1 LIGNA
6 NSSMSSDL
14 YGQVLHPEDIQN
26 LTREGTVIAGD
37 RPSIHR
43 IHKRRLNRSSDEE
56 YKDLTLPSPPS
67 TISSRASSV
76 SVNDF
81 ETVPDYLVSRE
92 SLVYLGFT
100 DAAANAIW
108 DRWIDFGN
116 DQGREID
123 GGPVTFESMFR
134 SHIYGNGT
142 DTYLDDDNVWR
153 EIMNS
158 TGINQ
163 SLQDAI
169 MTPSCKDMRLME
181 SCKYWLLDT
190 VSAKYASLKE
200 IQAASRE
207 RAMAA
212 RRAATRSSGSGS
224 GNGSQ
229 YALPPSQIPSSSG
242 SRSTSEVFN
251 GTPGMSAITTSS
263 PAARENAPGHTVL
276 YRGGYSTT
284 ILKIF
289 DEQDNAI
296 GDKLSELQTTRP
308 GDFNSTKNAVY
319 MAIDFEVAQKYAFWC
334 KRRDPSSAVS
344 VLRMEIPNAAI
355 EGLSDEERLRIYWPS
370 QEWKQLV
377 WKCRRRQPLKNHIAK
392 YARAT
397 LVIGTICAKPN
408 DLIANLDAS
417 NNITQSM
424 TFIKKDGGDAFQF
437 AFIDDQG
444 LEFLAVHGIKCVAH
458 RMNRRNMQELEATIG
473 GM

>member
-1 LIGNA
+1 
-6 NSSMSSDL
+6 L
-14 YGQVLHPEDIQN
+14 YSQVLHPEDVQN
-26 LTREGTVIAGD
+26 LTREGTIIAGD
-37 RPSIHR
+37 SPSIHR

-56 YKDLTLPSPPS
+56 YKDLALPSPPS

-76 SVNDF
+76 PMDDF

-108 DRWIDFGN
+108 GCWSNWSN
-116 DQGREID
+116 DQGRETD
-123 GGPVTFESMFR
+123 GGPVTFESVFR
-134 SHIYGNGT
+134 SHIYGNGI
-142 DTYLDDDNVWR
+142 DTFLDDNNAWR
-153 EIMNS
+153 ETMNNA
-158 TGINQ
+158 GINQ
-163 SLQDAI
+163 SLQNAI

-200 IQAASRE
+200 IQATSRE

-212 RRAATRSSGSGS
+212 RRAATRSGNSGSGS
-224 GNGSQ
+224 GSQ
-229 YALPPSQIPSSSG
+229 YALPPGQIPSSSG
-242 SRSTSEVFN
+242 NRSTSEIFN
-251 GTPGMSAITTSS
+251 GTPGMSTVTTSS
-263 PAARENAPGHTVL
+263 PAARANAQGRTVL

-289 DEQDNAI
+289 DEQGSAI
-296 GDKLSELQTTRP
+296 GDKMGELQATRP

-319 MAIDFEVAQKYAFWC
+319 MAINFEVAQKYAFWC
-334 KRRDPSSAVS
+334 KKRDPSSAVS

-377 WKCRRRQPLKNHIAK
+377 WICRRRQPLRNQIAK

-408 DLIANLDAS
+408 DLIANLASS

-424 TFIKKDGGDAFQF
+424 IFPEGGGDAVQF
-437 AFIDDQG
+437 TFIDDQG
-444 LEFLAVHGIKCVAH
+444 FEFLAAHGTKCVAYPMNH
-458 RMNRRNMQELEATIG
+458 RNVQELEAAIG
-473 GM
+473 DM